1 MRKGLPLIKDGL
13 SLNLMTVLNV
23 KRMIMTN
30 NYQFISHYTTK
41 NDYNTSFNELTQ
53 DIFDIDFTDWFE
65 KGYSDDHFIRF
76 SYVLEDQ
83 VIANACA
90 NIMHL
95 LINNVSYKAVQIG
108 TVMTDENH
116 RNQGLSRKLIEKII
130 AFYENEVDFFYLFAN
145 DTVLDFYP
153 KLEFNRLPDI
163 SFSLQA
169 SQLQT
174 SFGNP
179 YMLKRLNHTNPEQFS
194 LIERLV
200 KERHPLS
207 SSIQILDNAHLLLF
221 HLLIELDDII
231 YYAEEEDIII
241 LFEIEGRDFHLYDII
256 ANKPIDLETV
266 LTRLIPKSIKTVHFY
281 FEPDIEKLSIKREIV
296 EVNDD
301 VLFVKSAL
309 KPIPKSLYFPLTSR
323 A

>member
-1 MRKGLPLIKDGL
+1 MK
-13 SLNLMTVLNV
+13 
-23 KRMIMTN
+23 N
-30 NYQFISHYTTK
+30 NYQFVSHYTTK
-41 NDYNTSFNELTQ
+41 DDYNSSFNELTQ

-65 KGYSDDHFIRF
+65 KGHSDDHFIRF

-90 NIMHL
+90 NRMYL

-108 TVMTDENH
+108 TVMTHENH
-116 RNQGLSRKLIEKII
+116 RNQGLSKKIIEKII

-145 DTVLDFYP
+145 DAVLDFYP
-153 KLEFNRLPDI
+153 KLEFNRLPDV
-163 SFSLQA
+163 SFALQA
-169 SQLQT
+169 SQLHT

-179 YMLKRLNHTNPEQFS
+179 YVLKRLNSTNPEQFS

-207 SSIQILDNAHLLLF
+207 SAIKVLDNAHLLLF

-231 YYAEEEDIII
+231 YYVEEEDFII

-256 ANKPIDLETV
+256 ANKPIDLQTV
-266 LTRLIPKSIKTVHFY
+266 LTRLIPKSIKTIHFY
-281 FEPDIEKLSIKREIV
+281 FEPDIKELSIKRERL
-296 EVNDD
+296 EVDDD

-309 KPIPKSLYFPLTSR
+309 KSIPENIYFPLTSR